1 MGRKLPFAAGKL
13 NDSLP
18 AATQIYEFL
27 RERIID
33 NSAPPGTALSE
44 NELAAMFEVSRQ
56 PVREAL
62 TKLELDHLIE
72 IKPQRGSFV
81 KKISVP
87 NLLGICFVR
96 SSIECNAIYA
106 GLKAPDAD
114 FKAVI
119 ARLHANLEAQ
129 KALKGD
135 NARLDFL
142 KLDNEFHSIICS
154 FSGNSLPWDI
164 LQSIKGN
171 MDRVRFFTLEK
182 VSSPEVL
189 IKAHEH
195 ILQCIE
201 HKDYYLASGLL
212 NKHLYEI
219 SETYTQVMADHSE
232 WFELSLPEG
241 QNLHTSL

>member
-1 MGRKLPFAAGKL
+1 MGKKLPFAAAKL
-13 NDSLP
+13 NDSQP
-18 AATQIYEFL
+18 VAAQIYEFL

-44 NELAAMFEVSRQ
+44 NELASMFAVSRQ

-62 TKLELDHLIE
+62 TKLEHDHLIE

-81 KKISVP
+81 TKISVP

-96 SSIECNAIYA
+96 CSIECSAIYA
-106 GLKAPDAD
+106 GLKLNDAA

-119 ARLHANLEAQ
+119 DRLHLNLEAQ
-129 KALKGD
+129 KALQGD
-135 NARLDFL
+135 NIRLDFL
-142 KLDNEFHSIICS
+142 KLDDEFHSIICS
-154 FSGNSLPWDI
+154 FSGSQLPWEI
-164 LQSIKGN
+164 LQGIKSN
-171 MDRVRFFTLEK
+171 MDRIRFFTLEK
-182 VSSPEVL
+182 ASDPADL
-189 IKAHEH
+189 IKAHAQ

-201 HKDYYLASGLL
+201 HKDYHLASGLL

-232 WFELSLPEG
+232 WFELDSPSG
-241 QNLHTSL
+241 AN